1 MNFKKYLLH
10 SIRNKAVAV
19 SLLPLILTIVF
30 IIMYYPAKEKDTNI
44 ASVKVQV
51 KTLSEMLAFS
61 VGAGLQGSNFELVQT
76 AYEWAKKDKNVVF
89 ISIID
94 ESNTPIIEYNPRKY
108 AVSASSVKALSI
120 NDENAT
126 LANSTE
132 IKYLDKTY
140 GKIVLLYSL
149 ESMNSSIA
157 EGRTTTLLITFAIL
171 LVVSFWV
178 TFVFKRIV
186 KGITG
191 LRDAAQRASEGD
203 LTVKIDHDS
212 QDEVGDLSLAF
223 KKMLN
228 NIVVANQQLAE
239 EKLSVEKKV
248 EEAVAASVAQS
259 RYLSESTGV
268 ILNEMKRFANGDL
281 TTTLEVQGND
291 DIAKLYSG
299 FNDSVQ
305 NIRKLLTEVSE
316 AVAATASAAAQISS
330 SAEEMAAGAQ
340 EQSAQSDGVAS
351 AVNQMTSTI
360 LDSSKNVAIAVD
372 FSKSAGSKAQN
383 GAKKVNETKEAIGRI
398 VASAMSTGKII
409 SSLAGKTTQIGEI
422 TQVIDEIADQTN
434 LLALNAAIEAAR
446 AGEQGRG
453 FAVVA
458 DEVRKLAERTT
469 KATKEIANTIKEI
482 QNEAQ
487 EADRSMA
494 DARHSV
500 EAGAKLNDELEIALK
515 EILLESQNV
524 EGEITQVAAATEEL
538 SSAAEEIGKN
548 MEIMRQ
554 VIGESAS
561 GTQQIAR
568 ATEDLNRLT
577 TKLQSLISMFQFEYS
592 NSSGPLVKRQAGNR
606 TLAAKKW

>member
-1 MNFKKYLLH
+1 MNFKKYLLQ

-108 AVSASSVKALSI
+108 SVSTSSVKALSI

-203 LTVKIDHDS
+203 LSVKIEHNS

-223 KKMLN
+223 KKMLD

-360 LDSSKNVAIAVD
+360 LDSSKNVAIAVE
-372 FSKSAGSKAQN
+372 FSKRAGSKAQN

-487 EADRSMA
+487 DADRSMA

-592 NSSGPLVKRQAGNR
+592 NSSGPLVKKHAGNR
-606 TLAAKKW
+606 TLATKKW

>member
-1 MNFKKYLLH
+1 MNFKKYLLQ
-10 SIRNKAVAV
+10 SIRNKAIAV

-126 LANSTE
+126 LANATE

-203 LTVKIDHDS
+203 LTVKIDHNS

-223 KKMLN
+223 TKMLN

-259 RYLSESTGV
+259 RYLSESTSV

-340 EQSAQSDGVAS
+340 EQSAQSNGVAS

-398 VASAMSTGKII
+398 VSSAMSTGKII

-487 EADRSMA
+487 EANRSMA
-494 DARHSV
+494 DARQSV

-577 TKLQSLISMFQFEYS
+577 TKLQSLISMFQFEYA
-592 NSSGPLVKRQAGNR
+592 NTSGPLVKKQAGNR
-606 TLAAKKW
+606 TLATKKW